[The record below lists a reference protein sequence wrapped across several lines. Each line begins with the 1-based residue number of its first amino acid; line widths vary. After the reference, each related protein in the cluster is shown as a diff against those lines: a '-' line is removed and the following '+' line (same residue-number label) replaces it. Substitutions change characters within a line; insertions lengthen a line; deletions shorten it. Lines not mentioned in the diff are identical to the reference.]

1 MFGLPAGD
9 YVVSAQP
16 RLTAGAEVRPTTPAE
31 LQWAERQIRGGGA
44 ALPGTA
50 AGRAATPAS
59 GQTIAYAS
67 VYFPGTVRVADA
79 GIVSLGAGQER
90 SGVDLRMQ
98 FVPTARVAGLVLD
111 PDGRPSRGMTV
122 SLLPKD
128 QAGMN
133 STDAARLTVLMEM
146 GLGGGTTSRTDPTGA
161 FAIVG
166 VEPGAY
172 ILLARTA
179 PTGRA
184 GAPAAGSGAA
194 LWAMTDVD
202 VDGRDV
208 TGLSMRLA
216 PGQTMSGRFVF
227 EGRAPGA
234 TPSRVTVSL
243 RAVDAM
249 GFSTTVPIVMGAA
262 DDPFEVPGLIP
273 AAYRVS
279 ASAAGWT
286 LKSVTMGGR
295 DVTDAP
301 LEITPAEGVR
311 GVVLTFTDAPAEIS
325 GTLYDA
331 AGRATADLS
340 IVLFSTKPSMW
351 FAGSRFVR
359 PAVRPDSQ
367 GRFTFS
373 GLAPGEYYMAALS
386 DVSPADLA
394 SEPFLEQVTPAAF
407 RIAIAAGERKV
418 QDVKVAR

>member
-1 MFGLPAGD
+1 
-9 YVVSAQP
+9 
-16 RLTAGAEVRPTTPAE
+16 
-31 LQWAERQIRGGGA
+31 
-44 ALPGTA
+44 
-50 AGRAATPAS
+50 
-59 GQTIAYAS
+59 
-67 VYFPGTVRVADA
+67 
-79 GIVSLGAGQER
+79 
-90 SGVDLRMQ
+90 
-98 FVPTARVAGLVLD
+98 
-111 PDGRPSRGMTV
+111 
-122 SLLPKD
+122 
-128 QAGMN
+128 
-133 STDAARLTVLMEM
+133 
-146 GLGGGTTSRTDPTGA
+146 
-161 FAIVG
+161 
-166 VEPGAY
+166 
-172 ILLARTA
+172 
-179 PTGRA
+179 
-184 GAPAAGSGAA
+184 
-194 LWAMTDVD
+194 
-202 VDGRDV
+202 
-208 TGLSMRLA
+208 
-216 PGQTMSGRFVF
+216 
-227 EGRAPGA
+227 
-234 TPSRVTVSL
+234 
-243 RAVDAM
+243 
-249 GFSTTVPIVMGAA
+249 MGAA